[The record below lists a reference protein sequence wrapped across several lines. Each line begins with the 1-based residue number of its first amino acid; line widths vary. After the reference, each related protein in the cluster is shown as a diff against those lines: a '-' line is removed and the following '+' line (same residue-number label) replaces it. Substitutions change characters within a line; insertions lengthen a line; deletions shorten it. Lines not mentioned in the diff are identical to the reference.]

1 MHPLVIVCLQASQQA
16 VAAAPGRSPFEMLDA
31 LSEWHAVLGRG
42 GIVSYASS
50 GGVEGGMQCWQR
62 IEVYLGWV
70 GAGTGVRPAA
80 LAAAD
85 VRAGTQFKAQ
95 YSSCSM
101 HFGLQRRV
109 RCTTATCVA
118 SNPHKRIFGSCDCA
132 PNDALL
138 SLNCLVPVLR
148 CCVTC
153 CSLCPLLCLLLVAPL
168 PGGPDARADDCMTA
182 GLCMYRQDGLW
193 TYEVC
198 HKKHVR
204 QFRQVRPLAG
214 CVTMP
219 LLLACCLYI
228 YFSST

>member
-1 MHPLVIVCLQASQQA
+1 MHLLVIVCLQASQQA

-85 VRAGTQFKAQ
+85 MRAGTQFKAQ

-101 HFGLQRRV
+101 RLGLQRRV

-132 PNDALL
+132 PNNALL
-138 SLNCLVPVLR
+138 SLNCLVPA
-148 CCVTC
+148 
-153 CSLCPLLCLLLVAPL
+153 SPLLCHLLFSLSPFVPAP
-168 PGGPDARADDCMTA
+168 
-182 GLCMYRQDGLW
+182 
-193 TYEVC
+193 
-198 HKKHVR
+198 
-204 QFRQVRPLAG
+204 G
-214 CVTMP
+214 CTIAWWP
-219 LLLACCLYI
+219 
-228 YFSST
+228 